1 MESCLER
8 EKNVETI
15 RTAVK
20 TSTGIF
26 RGFIRNV
33 TFLSVIALIP
43 QRMKRA
49 RAPNTISSCLGKVKK
64 SVVIVRKN
72 AGNNRYITAI
82 KMVAIDEIKPRADL
96 LLISFG

>member
-1 MESCLER
+1 
-8 EKNVETI
+8 
-15 RTAVK
+15 
-20 TSTGIF
+20 
-26 RGFIRNV
+26 
-33 TFLSVIALIP
+33 
-43 QRMKRA
+43 MKRA